1 VLKLEVRHITAQ
13 GTQYAAR
20 QEVQQANAAPKITL
34 SALKVNTAAL
44 RDIPKYAAT
53 TVAIPIA
60 IVVTTKTAAK
70 VRINVV
76 GQISAARNRVHAA
89 QAQMSRFVA
98 IMKHWHVVVASMDVW
113 PHANVLLMQL
123 GVI

>member
-1 VLKLEVRHITAQ
+1 MLKLEVRYITAQ

-44 RDIPKYAAT
+44 RDIPKYAVT

-98 IMKHWHVVVASMDVW
+98 IMKQWHVVVASTDV
-113 PHANVLLMQL
+113 
-123 GVI
+123 

>member
-98 IMKHWHVVVASMDVW
+98 IMKQWHVVVASTDVW